1 MIEDLKGK
9 TNKKFKLKEVDNELV
24 LQKYEDLMKSE
35 EGQNSETV
43 PNEET

>member
-1 MIEDLKGK
+1 MIEDLKAK

-35 EGQNSETV
+35 EGQD
-43 PNEET
+43 